1 MSLKRMI
8 PMTETTVFRSLP
20 LKLAAVA
27 LLPLS
32 ILSGC
37 NRDPNVRK
45 QKYLE
50 SGQRYA
56 KDGKYRE
63 ASLQFFNALKT
74 DKNFGPAHYELGK
87 AFLKMGM
94 PTQAFP
100 ELQMAVTQTP
110 NNMDAHVTLGNL
122 LLQARLP
129 DRADAEAN
137 FVLKQQPNN
146 VDAIALQAN
155 VEAVRGNRDDAITT
169 INKALAISPD
179 RSDLH
184 ASLGLLQGE
193 GGKNLPVARQEL
205 EKAVAL
211 DNKNVQAH
219 VLLSALLTAQN
230 DMPGAEAQ
238 LKAAIA
244 ADPKQ
249 LQPRVALA
257 ALLLR
262 EGNQAGAEQVIAQ
275 TSDDFADDPEGAGML
290 ERYYIRSN
298 QFPKA
303 ETAYAGLAA
312 KHPKSYPIQIAYAR
326 ILASAGKF
334 DKANTLLAKQE
345 ENHGSDSQYVRL
357 KAALLLHDGKQD
369 DAFKL
374 LQNAVRNNPDDVELK
389 IQLGF
394 LARDRGDLA
403 TADSN
408 LRSALQR
415 NPSNM
420 IAAGGLAEIESRKGD
435 NAGLRQLADGMIKAY
450 PKAAAPYLWRG
461 TANANDGHI
470 DNAVD
475 DLQTALKLDPKNAQA
490 LTIMAQIRLKQGK
503 TAEGKTLLEQALAI
517 DPNSNALLQLVRL
530 DMQANQPAAAIA
542 LIQQQITRNPNN
554 GNLLIVL
561 AEAQL
566 AAKDLHGALTSAQQA
581 MKLNPTDLTAMRIY
595 TQAALANNDL
605 TGPSDMWTKWAASH
619 PQDAQAE
626 SYLGTLAESAGDQM
640 KAIAHYQRSLQL
652 QPDQPV
658 VENNLAF
665 LMADNG
671 QNTDVALTLAQS
683 AQRALPNSPDASDT
697 LAWVYYKKAL
707 YPSALDMLQRAAKT
721 APDNVSV
728 QYHMGLVYVKMNN
741 KPAAVTSF
749 KRAVSL
755 GAGSDTGKKAQA
767 ELDKLG

>member
-1 MSLKRMI
+1 MPLLRMT
-8 PMTETTVFRSLP
+8 PMTQMNVFRALP
-20 LKLAAVA
+20 MRLAALS
-27 LLPLS
+27 LLPLC

-56 KDGKYRE
+56 KEGKYRE
-63 ASLQFFNALKT
+63 ASLQFFNALKA

-100 ELQMAVTQTP
+100 ELQMAVAQSP
-110 NNMDAHVTLGNL
+110 NNLDAHITLGNL

-129 DRADAEAN
+129 DRAAEQAN

-146 VDAIALQAN
+146 VDGIALQAN
-155 VEAVRGNRDDAITT
+155 IDAVRGNRDEAIET

-184 ASLGLLQGE
+184 ASLGLLQGA
-193 GGKNLPVARQEL
+193 GGKNLPQARQEL

-219 VLLSALLTAQN
+219 MLLSALLSAQN
-230 DMPGAEAQ
+230 DLPGAEAQ

-257 ALLLR
+257 AMYLR
-262 EGNQAGAEQVIAQ
+262 ANNMGAAEQTVAQ

-290 ERYYIRSN
+290 ERYYYRTGQAN
-298 QFPKA
+298 KA
-303 ETAYAGLAA
+303 ENAYAGLAS

-326 ILASAGKF
+326 VLASAGKF
-334 DKANTLLAKQE
+334 DKANALVAKQE
-345 ENHGSDSQYVRL
+345 ENHGSDPQYVRL
-357 KAALLLHDGKQD
+357 KAALLIHDGKGD

-374 LQNAVRNNPDDVELK
+374 LGNAVRNNPDDVELK
-389 IQLGF
+389 IQLGY

-403 TADSN
+403 TADTN
-408 LRSALQR
+408 LRAALQR
-415 NPSNM
+415 NPSNLS
-420 IAAGGLAEIESRKGD
+420 AAGGLAEVENRKGD
-435 NAGLRQLADGMIKAY
+435 NAGLMQVADSMIKIY

-461 TANANDGHI
+461 TANANEGHT
-470 DNAVD
+470 DTAVE
-475 DLQTALKLDPKNAQA
+475 DLQTSLKLDPKSSQA
-490 LTIMAQIRLKQGK
+490 LTVMAQIRLKQGK
-503 TAEGKTLLEQALAI
+503 TAEGKGLLEQALAI
-517 DPNSNALLQLVRL
+517 DPNSTALLQLVRL
-530 DMQANQPAAAIA
+530 DLQANQPAAAIA
-542 LIQQQITRNPNN
+542 LIQQQIARNPNN
-554 GNLLIVL
+554 STLLVEL
-561 AEAQL
+561 AAAQL
-566 AAKDLHGALTSAQQA
+566 AAKDPHSAVDSANKAMTLNPNDLGAMRVFTEASLASNNLTA
-581 MKLNPTDLTAMRIY
+581 PTDL
-595 TQAALANNDL
+595 
-605 TGPSDMWTKWAASH
+605 WTKYAAAH
-619 PQDAQAE
+619 PQDPQAE
-626 SYLGTLAESAGDQM
+626 SYLGTLSESAGDQM

-652 QPDQPV
+652 LPDQPV

-697 LAWVYYKKAL
+697 LAWVYYKKGL

-741 KPAAVTSF
+741 KPAAVSSF

-755 GAGSDTGKKAQA
+755 AGSSDVGKKAQA
-767 ELDKLG
+767 ELEKLG